1 MSIDSDKS
9 SAQLANLPGLQ
20 DLLACAA
27 IDQLN
32 QRYID
37 AIDSGRL
44 EAWPK
49 CFTVDG
55 LYRAQGR
62 ENYDR
67 NLPLALMECRSEGM
81 FSDRVLVIQKIM
93 VYAPRSIRHIVSPA
107 QLIARH
113 GDSIASRTSFCV
125 FHTLPHSPTELL
137 SVGRYEDRIVG
148 LDCGMPRFA
157 ERIAIYDTLLVPGA
171 LVYPL

>member
-1 MSIDSDKS
+1 MSAGNDRS
-9 SAQLANLPGLQ
+9 SAQPAHPIGLA
-20 DLLACAA
+20 DLLARAA
-27 IDQLN
+27 IDALN
-32 QRYID
+32 HRYVE
-37 AIDSGRL
+37 AIDSGHL
-44 EAWPK
+44 EAWPA
-49 CFTVDG
+49 CFTAEG

-67 NLPLALMECRSEGM
+67 NLPLALMECRGTGM
-81 FSDRVLVIQKIM
+81 FADRVLVIQKIM
-93 VYAPRSIRHIVSPA
+93 VYAPRTIRHVVSPA

-113 GDSIASRTSFCV
+113 GDSVTARTSFCV
-125 FHTLPHSPTELL
+125 FHTLPHAPTELL

-148 LDCGMPRFA
+148 LDSGTARFA